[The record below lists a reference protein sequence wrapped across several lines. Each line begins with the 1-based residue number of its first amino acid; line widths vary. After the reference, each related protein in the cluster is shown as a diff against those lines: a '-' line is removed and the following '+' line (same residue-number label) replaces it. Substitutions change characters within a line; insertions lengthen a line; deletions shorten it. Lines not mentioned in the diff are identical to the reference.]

1 MSKNAKLA
9 FKPREEGEEEIQEVR
24 VAALNRGYEFLD
36 LKPSKYRVG
45 IAATD
50 TFYP

>member
-24 VAALNRGYEFLD
+24 VAALNRGEFLD

-50 TFYP
+50 TF